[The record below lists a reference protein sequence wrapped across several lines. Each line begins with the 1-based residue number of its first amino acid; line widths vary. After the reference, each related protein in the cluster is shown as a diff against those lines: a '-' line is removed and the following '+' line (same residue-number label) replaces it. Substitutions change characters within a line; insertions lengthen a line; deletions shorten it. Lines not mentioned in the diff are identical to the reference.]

1 MIHFS
6 KIISSFFYIGFFPYA
21 SGTFGSL
28 CAILFWWFFVP
39 ENFIYQF
46 ILIIFVIIIG
56 TICSGIIE
64 TKLKLKD
71 TSFIV
76 IDEVAG
82 MFISLFL
89 IPKSLLI
96 YIIGFLLF
104 RFFDIFKPSFIDSV
118 QKIPNG
124 IGVMA
129 DDIIAGI
136 VTCFI
141 LNFIIFI

>member
-1 MIHFS
+1 MIQFS
-6 KIISSFFYIGFFPYA
+6 KIISSFFYIGFFPLA

-39 ENFIYQF
+39 ENLFYQLVL
-46 ILIIFVIIIG
+46 ILFVIIIG
-56 TICSGIIE
+56 TITSGIIE
-64 TKLKLKD
+64 SNLKLKD
-71 TSFIV
+71 PSFIV

-89 IPKSLLI
+89 IPKSFLV
-96 YIIGFLLF
+96 YIIGFFLF
-104 RFFDIFKPSFIDSV
+104 RFFDILKPSYINSV

-129 DDIIAGI
+129 DDILAGLA
-136 VTCFI
+136 TCLI
-141 LNFIIFI
+141 LNFIIFL

>member
-1 MIHFS
+1 MIQFS
-6 KIISSFFYIGFFPYA
+6 KMISSFFYIGFFPIA

-28 CAILFWWFFVP
+28 VAFLLWWFFVP
-39 ENFIYQF
+39 ENLFYQL
-46 ILIIFVIIIG
+46 ILILFVIIIG
-56 TICSGIIE
+56 TISSGIIE
-64 TKLKLKD
+64 SNLKFKD
-71 TSFIV
+71 PSFIV

-96 YIIGFLLF
+96 CIIGFFLF
-104 RFFDIFKPSFIDSV
+104 RFFDIYKPSLIDSV

-129 DDIIAGI
+129 DDILAGI

-141 LNFIIFI
+141 LNFIIFL

>member
-1 MIHFS
+1 MIQFS
-6 KIISSFFYIGFFPYA
+6 KMISSFFYIGFFPLA

-39 ENFIYQF
+39 ENLFYQLLLILFI
-46 ILIIFVIIIG
+46 IIIG
-56 TICSGIIE
+56 TITSGIIE
-64 TKLKLKD
+64 SNLKLKD
-71 TSFIV
+71 PSFIV

-89 IPKSLLI
+89 IPKSFLL
-96 YIIGFLLF
+96 YIIGFFLF
-104 RFFDIFKPSFIDSV
+104 RLFDILKPSIINSV

-129 DDIIAGI
+129 DDILAGL
-136 VTCFI
+136 VTCLI
-141 LNFIIFI
+141 LNCIIFL